1 MRPYYYLVPHN
12 IKGNIMS
19 QAPKAVVMIRPHHF
33 LPNPQTSADNTFQSE
48 ADNNSSLTTLAYE
61 QVSNMA
67 QKLEDNGITVHLFE
81 DVSKATPD
89 SVFPNNW
96 FSTHHDGKLAIYAMY
111 PENRRLERR
120 SDIIDKLVSQY
131 QVNQIID
138 YSPYEHSNKFLEGTG
153 ALVLDHDARVA
164 YAVRSNR
171 CSEQLFYEFC
181 QQFSYRPVLF
191 DAVNKQ
197 GTAVYH
203 TNVIMTV
210 GSSYVLLATEMIKD
224 ASQQRFVI
232 EAIERTGKTIIH
244 LTEQQIEQYCGNALE
259 LTNGDTLYL
268 AVSQTAFNALTDEQK
283 HELNSEVTLLP
294 FDVEAIEYA
303 GGSVRCMLAGIHL
316 PNR

>member
-1 MRPYYYLVPHN
+1 MRPYCYLVAHN
-12 IKGNIMS
+12 LKGNIMS

-48 ADNNSSLTTLAYE
+48 ADNNASLTTLAYE

-67 QKLEDNGITVHLFE
+67 KKLEDNGITVHLFE
-81 DVSKATPD
+81 DVNKATPD

-96 FSTHHDGKLAIYAMY
+96 FSTHDDGKLAIYAMY

-120 SDIIDKLVSQY
+120 SDIIDKIVDEY

-153 ALVLDHDARVA
+153 ALVLDHEARIA
-164 YAVRSNR
+164 YAVKSNR

-181 QQFSYRPVLF
+181 QQFSYQPVLF
-191 DAVNKQ
+191 DAVNKE

-203 TNVIMTV
+203 TNVVMTV
-210 GSSYVLLATEMIKD
+210 GSSYVLLAAEMIKD
-224 ASQQRFVI
+224 DNQRLNVVKTI
-232 EAIERTGKTIIH
+232 ENTGKTVIQ
-244 LTEQQIEQYCGNALE
+244 LSEEQIEQYCGNALE
-259 LTNGDTLYL
+259 LSNGDTNYL
-268 AVSQTAFNALTDEQK
+268 ALSQTAFNALTDEQK
-283 HELNSEVTLLP
+283 LILENKVTLLP
-294 FDVEAIEYA
+294 FDVHAIEHA

-316 PNR
+316 PKR